1 MSILYKVQNMEVVKD
16 VSTLQ
21 QTVLQHIEAA
31 IDKSDRSDRQKRV
44 AKRRLKRP
52 RVQELVLDEVVARG
66 YVEQYITVSDENE
79 ILVDWEG
86 IIAFI
91 ERILPLILQLI
102 GLFG

>member
-1 MSILYKVQNMEVVKD
+1 MEVVKD

>member
-21 QTVLQHIEAA
+21 QTLLQHIEAA

>member
-1 MSILYKVQNMEVVKD
+1 MEVVKD

-21 QTVLQHIEAA
+21 QTLLQHIEAA